1 MTAALIEQATH
12 AVTYTR
18 PNKATVAHARTWLS
32 DYLARRGYTGD
43 TADGAILAL
52 SELFTN
58 AVIHALPPV
67 SITAH
72 LPADQLTL
80 TVTDRPGKTPTDHE
94 DPYESAEHGRGLSIL
109 AVLATSLTDT
119 TSGDRHTV
127 TAAIPLGDP
136 DLPGYGETD
145 HWPAI

>member
-1 MTAALIEQATH
+1 MTAALIEQATL

-18 PNKATVAHARTWLS
+18 PNPATVAHARTWLS
-32 DYLARRGYTGD
+32 EYLARRGYTGD
-43 TADGAILAL
+43 TADGAVLAL

-80 TVTDRPGKTPTDHE
+80 TVTDRPGKTPTDTE
-94 DPYESAEHGRGLSIL
+94 DPCESDEHGRGLPIIAAL
-109 AVLATSLTDT
+109 AQSLTET
-119 TSGDRHTV
+119 TLGDRHTV
-127 TAAIPLGDP
+127 TARINIGSGA
-136 DLPGYGETD
+136 
-145 HWPAI
+145 